1 MKEILIDKYTK
12 QELEEIIKDSFSY
25 REVLIK
31 LGYSCTSGSNN
42 ETLKNRIKKYNIS
55 IEHFNSYKKKRNKNI
70 TKEEIFCNNSTCSQ
84 NTLRRAVIK
93 YNIIPF
99 VCEQCGN
106 EGEWMGKPLTL
117 TLDHINGNNKD
128 NRINNLRWLCPNCDR
143 QQSTFGAKNSKKL
156 EKGKI
161 LISYNKNIDK
171 QDNKNINKK
180 EGKKHNKIPA
190 PEREILKQKIFEY
203 KNYTQCANYF
213 NVSPTKLRNWCR
225 EYNLPTTISIVK
237 HTTEDGWEKENW
249 NDGYI
254 PPKPPI
260 KNNKPCAMLNK
271 ETEEIIKIF
280 NSRHEAAKYISNSY
294 NAESH
299 IMAVCNGKRKT
310 AYGYKWKDI

>member
-1 MKEILIDKYTK
+1 MKKALIDNYTK
-12 QELEEIIKDSFSY
+12 EELEKIIKESKTY
-25 REVLIK
+25 REVIIK
-31 LGYSCTSGSNN
+31 LGYSSVTGGNN

-55 IEHFNSYKKKRNKNI
+55 TEHFNPYMIRSKKGNLLDKD
-70 TKEEIFCNNSTCSQ
+70 IFCLNSTVSQ
-84 NTLRRAVIK
+84 NAIRNHFKNKK
-93 YNIIPF
+93 YKEYKCEVCGLEPF
-99 VCEQCGN
+99 WN
-106 EGEWMGKPLTL
+106 RKPLTL

-143 QQSTFGAKNSKKL
+143 QQPTFGAKNLKKL

-161 LISYNKNIDK
+161 LISCNKNIDK
-171 QDNKNINKK
+171 Q
-180 EGKKHNKIPA
+180 EGKKYNKIST

-271 ETEEIIKIF
+271 ETGEIIKIF
-280 NSRHEAAKYISNSY
+280 NSRREAARYISNSY

>member
-1 MKEILIDKYTK
+1 MKKALIDNYTK
-12 QELEEIIKDSFSY
+12 EELEKIVKESKTY
-25 REVLIK
+25 REVIIK
-31 LGYSCTSGSNN
+31 LGYSSVTGGNN

-55 IEHFNSYKKKRNKNI
+55 TEHFNPYVIRSKKESLLDKDIFCLNSTVSQSAIRNHFKNKNY
-70 TKEEIFCNNSTCSQ
+70 KEYKCEVCG
-84 NTLRRAVIK
+84 LE
-93 YNIIPF
+93 PF
-99 VCEQCGN
+99 WN
-106 EGEWMGKPLTL
+106 GKPLTL

-128 NRINNLRWLCPNCDR
+128 NRIENLRWLCPNCDR
-143 QQSTFGAKNSKKL
+143 QQPTFGAKNLKKL

-171 QDNKNINKK
+171 Q
-180 EGKKHNKIPA
+180 EGKKYNKIST

-260 KNNKPCAMLNK
+260 KNNKPCAMLDK

-280 NSRHEAAKYISNSY
+280 NSRHEAAKYISGSY

-299 IMAVCNGKRKT
+299 IMAVCSGKRKT

>member
-1 MKEILIDKYTK
+1 MKKALIDNYTK
-12 QELEEIIKDSFSY
+12 EELEKIIKESKTY
-25 REVLIK
+25 REVIIK
-31 LGYSCTSGSNN
+31 LGYSSVTGGNN

-55 IEHFNSYKKKRNKNI
+55 TEHFNQYAIRRKKRNLLDKD
-70 TKEEIFCNNSTCSQ
+70 IFCLNSTVSQ
-84 NTLRRAVIK
+84 NAIRNHFKNKK
-93 YNIIPF
+93 YKEYKCEVCGLEPF
-99 VCEQCGN
+99 WN
-106 EGEWMGKPLTL
+106 EKPLTL

-128 NRINNLRWLCPNCDR
+128 NRIENLRWLCPNCDR
-143 QQSTFGAKNSKKL
+143 QQPTFGAKNLKKL

-161 LISYNKNIDK
+161 LISYNK
-171 QDNKNINKK
+171 
-180 EGKKHNKIPA
+180 
-190 PEREILKQKIFEY
+190 REVLKQKIFEY

-260 KNNKPCAMLNK
+260 KNNKPCAMLDK

-294 NAESH
+294 NSESH

-310 AYGYKWKDI
+310 AYGYKLKDI